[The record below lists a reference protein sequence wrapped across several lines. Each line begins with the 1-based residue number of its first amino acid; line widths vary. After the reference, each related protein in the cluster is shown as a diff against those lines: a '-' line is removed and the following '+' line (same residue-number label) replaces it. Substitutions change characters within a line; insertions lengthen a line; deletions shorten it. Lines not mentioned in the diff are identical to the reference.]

1 MIADRTD
8 ATFDTLTDLF
18 LGAGSA
24 TPEPSRAT
32 KSGGGGGM
40 TTYEAVVL
48 GNLPGVASAWP
59 GQYARTLSERLGA
72 PVALLHRDAS
82 ELILHLI
89 GADDAQVPDDL
100 TAEQAI
106 SSALAHVGS
115 TGRVLLAITSPD
127 DEAAL
132 LSDPR
137 ITAVTVLSGAD
148 DPSCVNAY
156 RLIRRVA
163 SVAGAARGDAQPPL
177 AVRLMLA
184 GADHARCQHAFDRL
198 SESCGSFLEV
208 ALESAGSI
216 ERLDGSATPSRVLF
230 DGACDQQLSE
240 LLTAAASVAPVTF
253 TAAPSRLRLAR
264 FEDDRRAQH
273 TAAQATTQTAPQAA
287 ARVDAEVEAK
297 PRSATPTKP
306 ARPVQPEQPHVAE
319 ASAGTRQTA
328 LGPVLAGL
336 SALPFHYPG
345 DPELLLAVDA
355 AGVPQVVARAI
366 GTEPR
371 QMVYRLVAAAA
382 WMWANRTLLSQVS
395 SGMRDDTRAQL
406 HLITDD
412 IAAIRALL
420 ESEIKVHAAV
430 DVTRARQ
437 GVVMVALN

>member
-24 TPEPSRAT
+24 APDASRAT
-32 KSGGGGGM
+32 KSGGGGTS

-89 GADDAQVPDDL
+89 GAEDAQVPDDL

-115 TGRVLLAITSPD
+115 AGRVLLAITSPD

-132 LSDPR
+132 LSDAR

-184 GADHARCQHAFDRL
+184 GADQARCQHAFDRL

-230 DGACDQQLSE
+230 DGACDQQLSD

-264 FEDDRRAQH
+264 FEDDRRTQH
-273 TAAQATTQTAPQAA
+273 AAPQVA

-306 ARPVQPEQPHVAE
+306 ARPAQPEQPHA
-319 ASAGTRQTA
+319 AATSAGTRQTA

-412 IAAIRALL
+412 VAAIRALL